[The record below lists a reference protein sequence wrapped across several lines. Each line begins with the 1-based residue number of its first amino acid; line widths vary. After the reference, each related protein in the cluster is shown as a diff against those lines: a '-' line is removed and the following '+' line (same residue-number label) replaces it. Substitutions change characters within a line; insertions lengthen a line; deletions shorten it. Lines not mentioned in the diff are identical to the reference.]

1 MIHRAYYSHYRLVR
15 EVITATV
22 TLGAAM
28 LLGYLVLWAS
38 L

>member
-1 MIHRAYYSHYRLVR
+1 MIHRTYYSHYRLIR
-15 EVITATV
+15 EVTTVAV

-28 LLGYLVLWAS
+28 LLGYLVLWAR